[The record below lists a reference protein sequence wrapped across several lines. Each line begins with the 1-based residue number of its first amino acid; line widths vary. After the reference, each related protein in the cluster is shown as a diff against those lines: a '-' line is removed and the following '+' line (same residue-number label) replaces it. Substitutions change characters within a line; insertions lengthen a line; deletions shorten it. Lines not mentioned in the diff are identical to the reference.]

1 MNQQPAPVPAPLKAA
16 VGNVVTGTNALAAST
31 LGNKNIATGTNVTA
45 NIARVNTNNNKAAK
59 AFTTGVNNIE
69 KAINMPNMNVNKKL
83 KNSLVVAQKH
93 FTTAAINAAANQ
105 PIKAANHAR
114 RGIGA
119 LKNYIGANLANS

>member
-1 MNQQPAPVPAPLKAA
+1 MNQQPAPIPAPLKAA
-16 VGNVVTGTNALAAST
+16 VGNITTGTNALAASNT
-31 LGNKNIATGTNVTA
+31 GNKNLAAGM
-45 NIARVNTNNNKAAK
+45 NIPSNLARVNTNNNKAAK
-59 AFTTGVNNIE
+59 AFNMGANNIN
-69 KAINMPNMNVNKKL
+69 KALVNTNLNKKL

-119 LKNYIGANLANS
+119 LKNYIGANMANA

>member
-1 MNQQPAPVPAPLKAA
+1 MNQQPAPIPPPLKAA
-16 VGNVVTGTNALAAST
+16 VGNVVTGTNALAASNT
-31 LGNKNIATGTNVTA
+31 GNKNLAAGVNVPS
-45 NIARVNTNNNKAAK
+45 NLARVNTNNNKAAK
-59 AFTTGVNNIE
+59 AFNMGANNIN
-69 KAINMPNMNVNKKL
+69 KALVNTNNLNKKL

-119 LKNYIGANLANS
+119 LKNYIGANLANV